1 MEHGR
6 AVTGLVR
13 IMNTLSQWRRAIF
26 VVALA
31 CLILV
36 SIGSIS
42 NAQDG
47 RRVSIDQVI
56 VHGDGESA
64 TAIVSVVDA
73 EGKPLLG
80 VTRFETYVDGE
91 LARQI
96 STETVIDDN
105 VGVAVLLLIDTSG
118 SMSGEPLAQARRA
131 ATQFVYGLGG
141 DDIAAIVPFGS
152 EVPTEAEFTSDTP
165 SLIARIDSLEAE
177 GQLGTALYD
186 SYIAALDIVAAAPVP
201 RRAIVLLTDGQDS
214 AANSAS
220 TRETALS
227 AASSS
232 GLPVF
237 AIGLGAD
244 ADLDFL
250 QELVNEAGGSLYE
263 ASVVTDVVPI
273 FNAIAETLRS
283 GYALTVQL
291 PSSERTEREL
301 LVRVELPGGTLSAEM
316 TFLAPSVSVVSGEG
330 SRSLLLPAAGLAVVV
345 LMVVLAAFVIRR
357 RWRARADTTVGGG
370 AEGDVLLR
378 PNQRPQQAAE
388 IGGGWLQVL
397 EGPNAG
403 ASVGLGAGT
412 VDIGSDPECGL
423 RLHESGGAVGGIHA
437 RVWIQ
442 GRRLML
448 HHVARRRQT
457 YVGDKS
463 VEWATLEPRDTIRIG
478 PHIIAFAIQDAPS
491 PS

>member
-1 MEHGR
+1 M
-6 AVTGLVR
+6 
-13 IMNTLSQWRRAIF
+13 I
-26 VVALA
+26 
-31 CLILV
+31 
-36 SIGSIS
+36 SIGNIS

-47 RRVSIDQVI
+47 RRVSINQVI
-56 VHGDGESA
+56 VHEDGKSA

-96 STETVIDDN
+96 STETVIDDK

-118 SMSGEPLAQARRA
+118 SMSGEPLAQARLA
-131 ATQFVYGLGG
+131 ATQFVYGLGD

-152 EVPTEAEFTSDTP
+152 EVPVEAEFTSDP
-165 SLIARIDSLEAE
+165 ASLIARIDSLEAE
-177 GQLGTALYD
+177 GQLGTALYE
-186 SYIAALDIVAAAPVP
+186 SYIAALDIAAAAPVP
-201 RRAIVLLTDGQDS
+201 RRALVLLTDGQNS
-214 AANSAS
+214 AANSVS
-220 TRETALS
+220 TREMALS

-237 AIGLGAD
+237 AIGLGTG

-250 QELVNEAGGSLYE
+250 QELIDAAGGSLYE
-263 ASVVTDVVPI
+263 AAAATDVVPI
-273 FNAIAETLRS
+273 FNAIGETLRS
-283 GYALTVQL
+283 EYELTVQL

-301 LVRVELPGGTLSAEM
+301 LVRVELPEGTFSAEA
-316 TFLAPSVSVVSGEG
+316 TFSTPSVPVVAGDGSG
-330 SRSLLLPAAGLAVVV
+330 SLLVPVAGLAAVV
-345 LMVVLAAFVIRR
+345 LVVVLAAFTIRR
-357 RWRARADTTVGGG
+357 RWRAHAGATVGAG
-370 AEGDVLLR
+370 AEGTVLLR

-388 IGGGWLQVL
+388 VGGGRLQVL

-412 VDIGSDPECGL
+412 VDIGSDPACDL

-437 RVWIQ
+437 RAWLQ

-457 YVGDKS
+457 YVGDKT

-478 PHIIAFAIQDAPS
+478 PHIIAFSIPDAPS

>member
-6 AVTGLVR
+6 AATGLVR
-13 IMNTLSQWRRAIF
+13 MMNTVSRWRRTFLA
-26 VVALA
+26 VALA
-31 CLILV
+31 CVILV
-36 SIGSIS
+36 SIGSVS

-80 VTRFETYVDGE
+80 LTRFETYVDGE

-131 ATQFVYGLGG
+131 ATQFVHGLGD

-152 EVPTEAEFTSDTP
+152 EVPAEAEFTSDTP

-186 SYIAALDIVAAAPVP
+186 SYIAALDIAAAAPVP

-214 AANSAS
+214 AASSVS
-220 TRETALS
+220 TREMALS

-232 GLPVF
+232 ELPVF

-263 ASVVTDVVPI
+263 ASAATDVVPI

-283 GYALTVQL
+283 EYELTVQL

-301 LVRVELPGGTLSAEM
+301 LVRVELPEGTLSAEM

-345 LMVVLAAFVIRR
+345 LMAVLAAFVIRR
-357 RWRARADTTVGGG
+357 RWRARADATVGGG
-370 AEGDVLLR
+370 AEGSVLLR
-378 PNQRPQQAAE
+378 PNQRPQQASKV
-388 IGGGWLQVL
+388 GGARLQVL

-423 RLHESGGAVGGIHA
+423 KLHESGGAVGGIHA
-437 RVWIQ
+437 RVWLQ

-457 YVGDKS
+457 YVDDKT
-463 VEWATLEPRDTIRIG
+463 VEWATLEPRDTMRIG
-478 PHIIAFAIQDAPS
+478 PHIIAFAIEDAPS
-491 PS
+491 SS